1 MNPRTALRGLAAA
14 MLTPGLTACTAEST
28 RAALAAQQRAD
39 GIQQAIFERQHDGL
53 RLLLYR
59 DALRRLEAADT
70 TQQRAAVL
78 NEVWNERDLIEFWA
92 IQNERCAALRLMGV
106 DFKLY
111 ADQSILDLLLR
122 QMEARWQRVE
132 EGLAASAGIRAA
144 KALGPGGDEERAE

>member
-1 MNPRTALRGLAAA
+1 